1 MSRSMFSMR
10 LTSLRKARDMTQSD
24 IAQMLDMNRSTYTCY
39 EIGTSTPGLTKLCI
53 LADIFGVSL
62 DYLVGRTNVESSP
75 EVEEAVVSAEEM
87 QLTAAYRMLNDRQ
100 RRAVRELLKSF

>member
-10 LTSLRKARDMTQSD
+10 LTSLRKARDLTQSD
-24 IAQMLDMNRSTYTCY
+24 IAQMLGLNRSSYTCY
-39 EIGTSTPGLTKLCI
+39 EIGTSTPGLTTLCTI
-53 LADIFGVSL
+53 ADIFGVSL
-62 DYLVGRTNVESSP
+62 DYLVGRTNVETSP